1 MKKSRTKKYVITPL
15 LAALALGVTGA
26 GISTAVRVDAAE
38 PSQSAATEGVKQIT
52 PLLETSFDNGTVG
65 QHYDIYNQMG
75 EMIWDQN
82 HTAGSIVD
90 SFDGKAYRF
99 TGTGAGEYCQF
110 GGIKVNG
117 SIAGESYTLT
127 MKADFANC
135 DYVIVEYVAKDDAAG
150 MSRWGAFQLRRDG
163 IYIHDGGN
171 NSFVNYDAESK
182 ELSYTVTA
190 SANSEEAATGM
201 GFFQLTAYNAT
212 EGVYLDVDD
221 ISITVADSL
230 MNEDCESLP
239 LGALNPNGSFNKFWN
254 DASSL
259 SVVEYGTDNKAV
271 KFTSTGFGG
280 DGFCTLGYLNRLG
293 FITSN
298 VTYKVS
304 FDMEMQGFETL
315 WINYKP
321 SSSLA
326 ADIEITNGTADA
338 KSWGDGMLKN
348 AQFVADPQNPKKGT
362 LSFEWKP
369 SVKIESDINI
379 NEIKLMAQTP
389 DASAAEHA
397 LILDNI
403 VIDAVRAP
411 ISVESTAGNGSFSAL
426 TFNPRTGT
434 NNRVTVTPDTGWHVA
449 EIKVDGVAVDL
460 SKDAVFNPND
470 SSYTYT
476 YTEIPAASTLS
487 ATFER
492 NVINVTVTGADGVTI
507 TKTENVLYG
516 DEVVFNVT
524 LEENYQITSVK
535 LNGEDVTLTE
545 GKYVVESATE
555 DLNFIVLTKKVAEYT
570 MSYEATQD
578 GGSVTCSAD
587 KVQQGGSVVY
597 TITPNEGWEVKSVK
611 YNGKNVS
618 LVDGKYTVE
627 NVTADGKLV
636 VEFTKISGQPQGPTT
651 PNNPETPDNS
661 DKNDKKPSNVGM
673 IVGIICGVIG
683 ACAIAAVVTIVLLKK
698 KAGKSNQKVNEESK
712 EEDENNE

>member
-271 KFTSTGFGG
+271 KYTANDASSEY
-280 DGFCTLGYLNRLG
+280 CTFGYLNRLG
-293 FITSN
+293 FITN
-298 VTYKVS
+298 EETYLVS
-304 FDMEMQGFETL
+304 FDYELRGYQTL
-315 WINYKP
+315 FIEYVPENGGAGLKVL
-321 SSSLA
+321 SSGEVQ
-326 ADIEITNGTADA
+326 ADWNAGVN
-338 KSWGDGMLKN
+338 LKN
-348 AQFVADPQNPKKGT
+348 AMVTVDPENPAKGT

-369 SVKIESDINI
+369 LESKTEFKFTGKQDSVN
-379 NEIKLMAQTP
+379 
-389 DASAAEHA
+389 AEGDHA

-545 GKYVVESATE
+545 GKYVVEYATE

-661 DKNDKKPSNVGM
+661 DENDKKPSNVGM